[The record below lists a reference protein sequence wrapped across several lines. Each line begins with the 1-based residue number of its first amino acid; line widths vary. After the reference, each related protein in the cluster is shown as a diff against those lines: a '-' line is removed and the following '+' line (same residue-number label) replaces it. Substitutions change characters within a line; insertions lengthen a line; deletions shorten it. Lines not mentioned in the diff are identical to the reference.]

1 MARTLPQKAVDEF
14 QAKIEG
20 MADQIKEVEYEEKAE
35 KHLRRAEMEATKAEN
50 LMEHS
55 KEIHARPAKTWFQSE
70 RDKKAHSKASLKAS
84 EREDVDELEDV
95 VAGRAGKAAGMVSG
109 SRQSKKSL
117 KRAEKDANEKV
128 KLPEG
133 KRARRALAEAKLRE
147 KEKRMWGGA
156 EELDDQM
163 LGKRKAKTISG
174 VKSVKRLERDA
185 RMTGG
190 IASKVL
196 KNFRETVSIGRK
208 KPKRVRQ
215 DDDDDD
221 DPGGR
226 FQAQGRGADYAG
238 KKRGNFSDGRE
249 LKPDAKKAK
258 GSKFKSKAKYK
269 RKRK

>member
-1 MARTLPQKAVDEF
+1 V
-14 QAKIEG
+14 
-20 MADQIKEVEYEEKAE
+20 
-35 KHLRRAEMEATKAEN
+35 
-50 LMEHS
+50 EHS

-70 RDKKAHSKASLKAS
+70 REKKAHSKASLKAS

-95 VAGRAGKAAGMVSG
+95 VAGRAGRAAGLVSG
-109 SRQSKKSL
+109 GKASGKTL
-117 KRAEKDANEKV
+117 KRIQKDANEKV

-163 LGKRKAKTISG
+163 LGKRKAKTVSG

-196 KNFRETVSIGRK
+196 KNFRETASIGRK
-208 KPKRVRQ
+208 KPKRAKVN
-215 DDDDDD
+215 DDDDD

-226 FQAQGRGADYAG
+226 FQAHGRGADYGG

>member
-1 MARTLPQKAVDEF
+1 
-14 QAKIEG
+14 
-20 MADQIKEVEYEEKAE
+20 
-35 KHLRRAEMEATKAEN
+35 
-50 LMEHS
+50 
-55 KEIHARPAKTWFQSE
+55 
-70 RDKKAHSKASLKAS
+70 
-84 EREDVDELEDV
+84 
-95 VAGRAGKAAGMVSG
+95 
-109 SRQSKKSL
+109 
-117 KRAEKDANEKV
+117 
-128 KLPEG
+128 
-133 KRARRALAEAKLRE
+133 
-147 KEKRMWGGA
+147 
-156 EELDDQM
+156 M
-163 LGKRKAKTISG
+163 LGKRKAKTVSG

-208 KPKRVRQ
+208 KPKRAREN

-221 DPGGR
+221 APGGR
-226 FQAQGRGADYAG
+226 FQAQGRGADYGG

>member
-1 MARTLPQKAVDEF
+1 VS
-14 QAKIEG
+14 G
-20 MADQIKEVEYEEKAE
+20 G
-35 KHLRRAEMEATKAEN
+35 
-50 LMEHS
+50 
-55 KEIHARPAKTWFQSE
+55 
-70 RDKKAHSKASLKAS
+70 KAS
-84 EREDVDELEDV
+84 
-95 VAGRAGKAAGMVSG
+95 GKT
-109 SRQSKKSL
+109 L
-117 KRAEKDANEKV
+117 KRIQKEANEKV

-163 LGKRKAKTISG
+163 LGKRKAKTVSG

-196 KNFRETVSIGRK
+196 KNFRETASIGRK
-208 KPKRVRQ
+208 KPKRAKVN
-215 DDDDDD
+215 DDDDD

-226 FQAQGRGADYAG
+226 FQAHGRGADYGG